1 MKKVTIPCLCLLISA
16 VVLAMAPVNSAHSDD
31 GLEAFV
37 QKFRAAVI
45 NGDKETVV
53 GLSRFPIRMPGRV
66 RNIKDAA
73 DLRQRYHEV
82 FNKYTSAAKCL
93 AEKYDDRRFPESKNK
108 YVVEPLRDSDKPK
121 DAWFD
126 CGDDTGYG
134 INYVFELTQTG
145 WKFVRLERFLL
156 RD

>member
-31 GLEAFV
+31 GIEAFV

-93 AEKYDDRRFPESKNK
+93 AEKYYEHRFPESSGRHIF
-108 YVVEPLRDSDKPK
+108 PPGLSLHLST
-121 DAWFD
+121 F
-126 CGDDTGYG
+126 
-134 INYVFELTQTG
+134 
-145 WKFVRLERFLL
+145 
-156 RD
+156 